1 MLKELKQKLTKE
13 EQRAWEEAKKNNYKK
28 SVVFF
33 DCDDGNIAFS
43 EKSWME
49 TESKIPLS
57 YDDYLDLQLLTAK
70 DCRHG
75 FERCYYDSF
84 GSHFRGQ
91 IQKITK
97 DNICFRRIY
106 IEGNCYDLE
115 GFEGKEDHVWVNRKG
130 FEQFKVGDCVGFF
143 AEPYR
148 YIRTSNGKS
157 IDFGIRN
164 PDLIEKIEPYELP
177 SDEKLLEQEI
187 DALICETCL
196 FREHCYGFCIA
207 NENEKKRL
215 KNELMRIARGKEK
228 AE

>member
-1 MLKELKQKLTKE
+1 MLKELKEKLSEEELKE
-13 EQRAWEEAKKNNYKK
+13 WQEEKKAHYGRDTLASTGNGYIDFSRK
-28 SVVFF
+28 SYEE
-33 DCDDGNIAFS
+33 I
-43 EKSWME
+43 E
-49 TESKIPLS
+49 TRIPLT
-57 YDDYLDLQLLTAK
+57 YDNYLDLQLLSAK

-75 FERCYYDSF
+75 FERCYYSLS

-91 IQKITK
+91 IEKITK
-97 DNICFRRIY
+97 NNICFKRIY
-106 IEGNCYDLE
+106 IEGDYFNLE
-115 GFEGKEDHVWVNRKG
+115 GFEDKEDHVWVSRKG
-130 FEQFKVGDCVGFF
+130 FEEFKVGDCVGFL

-148 YIRTSNGKS
+148 YVRTSNGKS

-177 SDEKLLEQEI
+177 SDEKLLEQKI

-207 NENEKKRL
+207 NEDEKKRL
-215 KNELMRIARGKEK
+215 KKELMRIAKGKEK